1 MAGFYFEKIE
11 VQLPEDCSGI
21 DFDLKILILLGKRDG
36 DNQEIDQFITKCR
49 NHFSN
54 EFLFQL
60 SQVNNKKESL
70 EKILKRVATEPEK
83 EKIQEIFL
91 TNRFKNPQKE
101 LLDFFIQIMNE
112 EKDNIKRSTITL
124 KAIQKQPEGL
134 LKYLL
139 ELSVAL
145 DSDNQA
151 WSKKIAKKI
160 INMEPHELLF
170 QRVIDS
176 EELKKQVRD
185 VIQVFLTK
193 FKLKFKNEML
203 KKMFLNQLSILY
215 PSENFK
221 NGDTFWSTDWNL
233 SEMKNFLGSRNY
245 GRPFIG
251 FWFLELISAT
261 HEAEVMQF
269 LKEVLD
275 KETVSKNGRS
285 FPWIFTFYPSEN
297 FRSEVIAIFKDLWN
311 TGSSYQ
317 KFLVLESLENPRI
330 KEVISKEIP
339 ELSKPIF
346 QIKRTLFLN
355 MLKKGENLNFSI
367 YQLLKLGDRSEELLW
382 WVTFFE
388 K

>member
-1 MAGFYFEKIE
+1 MP
-11 VQLPEDCSGI
+11 QDCSGL
-21 DFDLKILILLGKRDG
+21 DFDHKILILLAKRG
-36 DNQEIDQFITKCR
+36 GENQDIDPFIKKCR
-49 NHFSN
+49 NQFSE

-60 SQVNNKKESL
+60 SQVNNKKETL
-70 EKILKRVATEPEK
+70 EKILKRFRSEEEK
-83 EKIQEIFL
+83 EKIREIFL
-91 TNRFKNPQKE
+91 TYGFKNLQKE
-101 LLDFFIQIMNE
+101 FVDLFNQERNE
-112 EKDNIKRSTITL
+112 EKDKIKRNAIIL
-124 KAIQKQPEGL
+124 KTIQKQPEGL
-134 LKYLL
+134 FRYLI

-160 INMEPHELLF
+160 INMEPQELLF
-170 QRVIDS
+170 PRVIES
-176 EELKKQVRD
+176 GEFKNQVRE
-185 VIQVFLTK
+185 VIQAFLTK

-203 KKMFLNQLSILY
+203 KKMLMDQLSNLY

-221 NGDTFWSTDWNL
+221 NYQSFWSTDWTL
-233 SEMKNFLGSRNY
+233 SEMRNFLGSRNY
-245 GRPFIG
+245 GTPFIG
-251 FWFLELISAT
+251 FWLLELIPAT

-275 KETVSKNGRS
+275 KESVSKYGRS
-285 FPWIFTFYPSEN
+285 FPWIFTFYPFEN
-297 FRSEVIAIFKDLWN
+297 FRSEVISIFKDLWK
-311 TGSSYQ
+311 TGSTYQ
-317 KFLVLESLENPRI
+317 KFLVLESLENPKT
-330 KEVISKEIP
+330 KEIMSKEIP

>member
-1 MAGFYFEKIE
+1 M
-11 VQLPEDCSGI
+11 EDCSGV
-21 DFDLKILILLGKRDG
+21 DFDHKILILLAKRG
-36 DNQEIDQFITKCR
+36 GENQEIDQFITKCR
-49 NHFSN
+49 NHFSE

-70 EKILKRVATEPEK
+70 EKILKRFRTDVEK
-83 EKIQEIFL
+83 KKIQEIFL
-91 TNRFKNPQKE
+91 TDEFKNPQKE
-101 LLDFFIQIMNE
+101 FIGFFIQEMNE
-112 EKDNIKRSTITL
+112 KKDNIKRNALIL
-124 KAIQKQPEGL
+124 KTVQKQPEGL
-134 LKYLL
+134 FRYLL

-160 INMEPHELLF
+160 INMEPQELLF
-170 QRVIDS
+170 QRVIES
-176 EELKKQVRD
+176 EELKNQVRE

-203 KKMFLNQLSILY
+203 KKMLINQLSNLY
-215 PSENFK
+215 PSESFK
-221 NGDTFWSTDWNL
+221 NHSFWSNDWTL

-251 FWFLELISAT
+251 FWFLELIPAT

-275 KETVSKNGRS
+275 KESVSKYGRS
-285 FPWIFTFYPSEN
+285 FPWIFTFYPFEN
-297 FRSEVIAIFKDLWN
+297 FRSEVISIFKDLWN
-311 TGSSYQ
+311 TGSTYQ
-317 KFLVLESLENPRI
+317 KFLVLESLENPKM
-330 KEVISKEIP
+330 KEIMSKEIP
-339 ELSKPIF
+339 ELSKPTF